1 MRTMILHIDDQRS
14 FQYTQY
20 EFSKRYP
27 FLRIDFL
34 RPYIGDGRP
43 VLSRKRGKSTIDMEG
58 RRTVDLFV
66 KDLEEVF
73 GFSMM
78 VLRRSGKVWIETTL
92 TADWT
97 LEQQNREGENIS
109 RIAEGSSRRKEAQ

>member
-1 MRTMILHIDDQRS
+1 MHS
-14 FQYTQY
+14 FQHIQD
-20 EFSKRYP
+20 EFNKRYP
-27 FLRIDFL
+27 FLRLDFMRL
-34 RPYIGDGRP
+34 LVGEERPLPARQRAEG
-43 VLSRKRGKSTIDMEG
+43 TIDIG
-58 RRTVDLFV
+58 GYRTVGQVL
-66 KDLEEVF
+66 KDFEEIF